1 MEQNTKEILDSLIK
15 KAGEFEKKAKKEA
28 PDTDKKEE
36 ISTPEMIDSLRKEAE
51 EKTEEKKPE
60 ETKEEKAKEKPEEKK
75 PEETTKETKGEKT
88 KEKTEEKK
96 PEEKKPEETKE
107 EKTAE
112 EYPVEIISK
121 EAAVK
126 LIQNM
131 DAILK
136 DASLGKTVGKVLL
149 GIGGAGAIGA
159 GAYQAGKLKE
169 RATDVTE
176 DKAIAQAFYRV
187 GAKAATEAIISRMNA
202 GGGA

>member
-51 EKTEEKKPE
+51 EKT
-60 ETKEEKAKEKPEEKK
+60 
-75 PEETTKETKGEKT
+75 
-88 KEKTEEKK
+88 
-96 PEEKKPEETKE
+96 EEKKPEETKE